1 MMTRLGRKYKQYLSP
16 PVQKKRKSLGGGN
29 NIYIASKE
37 SSMQHLDT
45 TDTTDTTATTATI
58 ATISVL

>member
-16 PVQKKRKSLGGGN
+16 PVQKNRKNLGGGN

-45 TDTTDTTATTATI
+45 TDTTDTTAATATI